1 MRFIN
6 AGRAENQQIQE
17 VDLRKGAYHT
27 CYHMYSGNAE
37 GISTAPLLNLSLL
50 SLRLEL
56 PLMDVSL
63 FLQL

>member
-6 AGRAENQQIQE
+6 AARAENQQIQE
-17 VDLRKGAYHT
+17 TDLGKGGYHA
-27 CYHMYSGNAE
+27 CCQMYGGNAE
-37 GISTAPLLNLSLL
+37 AIATVPLLNLSPL
-50 SLRLEL
+50 SLHPEL

>member
-6 AGRAENQQIQE
+6 AARAENQQIQE
-17 VDLRKGAYHT
+17 ADLGKGACHT
-27 CYHMYSGNAE
+27 CCHVYSGNAE
-37 GISTAPLLNLSLL
+37 VIATAPLLSLSLL
-50 SLRLEL
+50 PLRLEL